1 MPRLGEARGLELAHD
16 KLQIHKTPQ
25 DFSQGV
31 LRGGR
36 DLNLARQKTKNPSED
51 ATLAVKSPWLL
62 GNRSGLWVHLVAS
75 SYIQVCRVT
84 AP

>member
-1 MPRLGEARGLELAHD
+1 
-16 KLQIHKTPQ
+16 
-25 DFSQGV
+25 
-31 LRGGR
+31 
-36 DLNLARQKTKNPSED
+36 LNLARQKTKNPSED